1 MSDALLTRI
10 AEALEALVAH
20 AKADVKK
27 VEAKIEGEVKAVR
40 GKGKTTAAETAPAAS
55 APVAQAAAAAVPAVA
70 EPAAPTA
77 PAVSIAD
84 INKLVLKVAAKSRD
98 RALEILGSFGLSS
111 TVGLATEK
119 FQVVY
124 DAFEEEVAKIDAAAA
139 KVSEASLV

>member
-40 GKGKTTAAETAPAAS
+40 GKGKTTAVETAPAAS
-55 APVAQAAAAAVPAVA
+55 APVAQAAAAAEPAPA
-70 EPAAPTA
+70 EPAAPK
-77 PAVSIAD
+77 VSIAD